1 MSVDVIGL
9 GCGCLDFLAIVPNLP
24 ELDDQVRSVQSTQ
37 QGGGEVATAL
47 VTLAKLGVST
57 SYLGRIG
64 QDSAGYIIKR
74 EFEQYDVDTSHMI
87 MESDAVSLVS
97 AVLVDQTSGKRS
109 IVAGSTTASEFRP
122 ADIPDGLIE
131 RAKFLHLDATSRKA
145 ALVAAERAK
154 NAGVTVVLDAD
165 VLAYDDEIGQLV
177 QLTDVMIASEGFSR
191 RWTGTV
197 NPIEALDIMRSQGPE
212 TVVLTLG
219 EQGSLSVNQGHV
231 IHTDAFPVEVI
242 DTTGAGDVYH
252 GAFIFG
258 MLQKWTLE
266 KTSEFA
272 SAVAAMKCTKL
283 GGRQGIPTY
292 DEAISFVKSRNANY
306 F

>member
-1 MSVDVIGL
+1 MSFDVIGL
-9 GCGCLDFLAIVPNLP
+9 GCGCLDFLAIVPNIP
-24 ELDDQVRSVQSTQ
+24 ELDDEVRSFQSTQ

-47 VTLAKLGVST
+47 VALAKLGTST

-64 QDSAGYIIKR
+64 EDSAGYFIKR
-74 EFEQYDVDTSHMI
+74 EFERYDVDTSHMI
-87 MESDAVSLVS
+87 MEPNATSLVS
-97 AVLVDQTSGKRS
+97 AVLVDQASGKRS

-131 RAKFLHLDATSRKA
+131 CAKYLHLDATSRKA

-154 NAGVTVVLDAD
+154 SSDVTVVLDAD

-197 NPIEALDIMRSQGPE
+197 NPDEAIEIMRSQGPE

-219 EQGSLSVNQGHV
+219 DQGSICVNKGQV
-231 IHTDAFPVEVI
+231 IYTDAFPVEVI

-258 MLQKWTLE
+258 MLQEWPLE
-266 KTSEFA
+266 KTAEFA

-292 DEAISFVKSRNANY
+292 DEAISFVKNRNANY